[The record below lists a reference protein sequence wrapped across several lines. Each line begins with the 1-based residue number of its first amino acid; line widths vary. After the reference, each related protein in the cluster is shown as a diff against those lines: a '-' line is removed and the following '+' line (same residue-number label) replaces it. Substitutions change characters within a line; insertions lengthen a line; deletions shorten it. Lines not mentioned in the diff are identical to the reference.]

1 MEEEKIIFEESD
13 SEQQKSPPVDDTYD
27 KDISGESN
35 SDSKLASQS
44 IGTSYQGLKDSFRI
58 IRYRYQFELKILF
71 MYNL

>member
-13 SEQQKSPPVDDTYD
+13 PKQHKSPPLDDLYG
-27 KDISGESN
+27 KDMYGVSN

-44 IGTSYQGLKDSFRI
+44 IDTSYQGLKDSFRI
-58 IRYRYQFELKILF
+58 IRYRYQFELNVLF